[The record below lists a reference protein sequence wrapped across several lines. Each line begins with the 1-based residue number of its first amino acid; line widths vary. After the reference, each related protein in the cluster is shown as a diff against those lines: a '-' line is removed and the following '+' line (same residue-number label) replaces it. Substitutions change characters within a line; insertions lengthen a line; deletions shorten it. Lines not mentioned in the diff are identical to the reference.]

1 MSLRVLNAFMLDMTN
16 RAGLFSLDM
25 RMLLLA
31 LGLSIAAGL
40 ISGVYPAW
48 RICRL
53 APANHLKA

>member
-1 MSLRVLNAFMLDMTN
+1 MLDMTN
-16 RAGLFSLDM
+16 RAGLFSLDL

>member
-1 MSLRVLNAFMLDMTN
+1 MTN
-16 RAGLFSLDM
+16 RHDLFALDL

-31 LGLSIAAGL
+31 LLLSIVAGL

>member
-1 MSLRVLNAFMLDMTN
+1 MLDMTN
-16 RAGLFSLDM
+16 RPNVFALDL

-31 LGLSIAAGL
+31 LGLSMLAGL